1 MQLTTPIETSALIQ
15 HSDATRDA
23 RVRSCVDIPQSDPD
37 PSDLTRGKTDR
48 VLSEL
53 DCNVHQAVHPRC
65 RRLAPSKPS
74 THHLISLYG
83 DRTNVPFGHGRAESE
98 IVR

>member
-1 MQLTTPIETSALIQ
+1 MVKVYLHSAVGVEFEGTGLTIQLTTPIEKSALIQ
-15 HSDATRDA
+15 QSDATRDA

-37 PSDLTRGKTDR
+37 PSNLTRGKTDR

-65 RRLAPSKPS
+65 RRLAPS
-74 THHLISLYG
+74 
-83 DRTNVPFGHGRAESE
+83 
-98 IVR
+98 